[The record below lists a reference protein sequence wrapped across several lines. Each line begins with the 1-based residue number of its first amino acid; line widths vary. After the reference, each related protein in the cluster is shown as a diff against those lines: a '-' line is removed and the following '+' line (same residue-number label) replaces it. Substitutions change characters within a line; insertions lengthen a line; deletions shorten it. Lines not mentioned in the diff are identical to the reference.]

1 MKIIYKKTAVD
12 DIRQTQQY
20 ISKELHNPK
29 AAKNLTQRIIREIS
43 QLSSNPYMGV
53 PLNSK
58 YDVDTDIRILIVAKQ
73 LVFYRVVED
82 SHVEIIRVL
91 DGRQDYL
98 ALLF

>member
-1 MKIIYKKTAVD
+1 MKIVYKKTAVD
-12 DIRQTQQY
+12 DIQQTQQY

-29 AAKNLTQRIIREIS
+29 AAKNLTERIIREIS
-43 QLSSNPYMGV
+43 QLSPNPYMGV
-53 PLNSK
+53 PLNGK

-82 SHVEIIRVL
+82 SHIEIIRVL

>member
-1 MKIIYKKTAVD
+1 MKIVYKKTAVD
-12 DIRQTQQY
+12 DIQQTQQY

-29 AAKNLTQRIIREIS
+29 AARNLTQRIIREIS
-43 QLSSNPYMGV
+43 QLSQNPYMGV